1 MVKLV
6 RQGRSQREV
15 ARRFRVSLHTVQRW
29 LARAGERP
37 LAAVDWSSRPHT
49 PQKVANKTS
58 AKVEREICALRK
70 KLETQSALGF
80 TGALTIHDALQ
91 GSDVP
96 GQVPSVRTIGRILH
110 RHGFL
115 DRRRR
120 IRHAAPP
127 AGWYLQGLA
136 QGRSEEHTSEL
147 QSLRHLV

>member
-29 LARAGERP
+29 LARAGELP
-37 LAAVDWSSRPHT
+37 LEVVDWSSRPHT
-49 PQKVANKTS
+49 PQKGANKPS

-70 KLETQSALGF
+70 KFETHSALGF

-96 GQVPSVRTIGRILH
+96 DPVPSVRTIGRILH

-120 IRHAAPP
+120 TRHSVS
-127 AGWYLQGLA
+127 LA
-136 QGRSEEHTSEL
+136 
-147 QSLRHLV
+147 